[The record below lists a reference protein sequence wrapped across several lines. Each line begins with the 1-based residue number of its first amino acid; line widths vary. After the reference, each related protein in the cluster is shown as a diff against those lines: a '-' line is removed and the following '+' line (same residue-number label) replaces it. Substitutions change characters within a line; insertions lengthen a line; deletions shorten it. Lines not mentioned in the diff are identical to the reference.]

1 MNRGLLRV
9 LLGAAAA
16 VGGVILLGFA
26 LPQTSVVR
34 RSDEIA
40 APPATVYELLTDLRA
55 TRRWSPWRNA
65 RARYLFS
72 GPALGVGA
80 RMDWS
85 GAGRGSAVVEEAV
98 AYARVVQRIE
108 LDGRPWRGAYL
119 LTRSAGGTH
128 VVWSMET
135 AVGPNPLARW
145 NAYWSSQGLRET
157 LERGLEKL
165 GDVAEALPH
174 ADMEGARVQLIQAP
188 ARRFAYVEGRTQ
200 GDPEAIAHA
209 LAASRGRVAATL
221 RAAGATPI
229 SGPIW
234 IPLGSGDTETVA
246 YRAGIA
252 FEGGA
257 PRGAD
262 GVLVGQLEGGPV
274 VQAEHQGSPEALPE
288 AEAAARLYL
297 GIHQLPPSGPP
308 VIEFSAAPVGTPADR
323 LSVVLRLPVR
333 STP

>member
-1 MNRGLLRV
+1 MNRGPFRI

-26 LPQTSVVR
+26 LPEASVVR

-98 AYARVVQRIE
+98 AYARVVQRME

-128 VVWSMET
+128 IVWSMET
-135 AVGPNPLARW
+135 AAGRNPLARW
-145 NAYWSSQGLRET
+145 DAFLARLGMRET
-157 LERGLEKL
+157 QERGLDKL

-174 ADMEGARVQLIQAP
+174 ADMEAAKVRLIQAP

-200 GDPEAIAHA
+200 GAPEAIARA
-209 LAASRGRVAATL
+209 LAASRARVAAVL
-221 RAAGATPI
+221 RAGGATPI

-234 IPLGSGDTETVA
+234 IPLGGDTESVT
-246 YRAGIA
+246 YRAGLA
-252 FEGGA
+252 FDGGA
-257 PRGAD
+257 PRGAA
-262 GVLVGQLEGGPV
+262 GVSVGRLEGGPM
-274 VQAEHQGSPEALPE
+274 VQAEQQGSPEALPQI
-288 AEAAARLYL
+288 EAAARLYL

-308 VIEFSAAPVGTPADR
+308 VIEFSAGPVGGPSDGV
-323 LSVVLRLPVR
+323 SVVLRLPVR
-333 STP
+333 SAP

>member
-1 MNRGLLRV
+1 MNRCLFRV

-26 LPQTSVVR
+26 LPETSVVR

-85 GAGRGSAVVEEAV
+85 GAGRGSVVVEEAA

-119 LTRSAGGTH
+119 LTRSAAGTRL
-128 VVWSMET
+128 VWSMET
-135 AVGPNPLARW
+135 AVGSNPLARW

-174 ADMEGARVQLIQAP
+174 ADMEAGKVRLIQAP

-200 GDPEAIAHA
+200 GDPEAIART
-209 LAASRGRVAATL
+209 LAASRARVAAAL
-221 RAAGATPI
+221 RAGGATPI

-234 IPLGSGDTETVA
+234 IPLAGGDTESVA
-246 YRAGIA
+246 YRAGSA

-262 GVLVGQLEGGPV
+262 GVFIGRLEGGPM
-274 VQAEHQGSPEALPE
+274 VQAEHRGSPEALPE

-308 VIEFSAAPVGTPADR
+308 VIEFSADPVAASADK
-323 LSVVLRLPVR
+323 LSVVLRLPV
-333 STP
+333 SLTQ